1 MSLRIDPTELDEII
15 KATARGERG
24 ADEPTPKS
32 YDLNPYDLDTLT
44 SSAGGYL
51 SGDTHQ
57 GTATGLSYA
66 ALRALSRVPLISA
79 IIQTRINQIAEF
91 ARPQPDRY
99 TPGFVLRRRDG
110 AEVDERTRAQMD
122 ALTRWLM
129 TCGDSNLIGVTT
141 FEALIRQVTRDS
153 LVFDQAC
160 FEVIY
165 DPSNGLPAA
174 IKPVDS
180 STIRRAAVSEA
191 ERLSGRRDPARA
203 AYVQVI
209 DGRIVAHFTAQE
221 MAWGIRRPR
230 AELAANGYGF
240 PELEEASSTI
250 IDIVHSKAYNSANFT
265 HGLHLSG
272 ILAVKSKMSPA
283 LFRAFRREFYSMLQG
298 PAGAKKTPIIQLDPE
313 QKEEISSV
321 SLSNTNRDME
331 FSSWL
336 NFLIKEVCAL
346 YQLDPAEIGYLFG
359 NEGQTN
365 SLNSAGPGERI
376 LHSREKGLRPTLR
389 ALETWLNRWVIHPFS
404 RELELCFVGIEADS
418 EERRIKATVDKVKSF
433 MTVNEARATFDLPPL
448 EKGGDVILDSSWIN
462 ANAGGAGEGAAG
474 DDTGEEDIDPADYF
488 ERAISVKT
496 RF

>member
-1 MSLRIDPTELDEII
+1 MSLKIDPAELDALI
-15 KATARGERG
+15 KATRRPETQEAE
-24 ADEPTPKS
+24 PKS

-57 GTATGLSYA
+57 GTTTGLSYA

-99 TPGFVLRRRDG
+99 SPGFVIQRKDSKELDD
-110 AEVDERTRAQMD
+110 ATRAQID
-122 ALTRWLM
+122 ALSRWLM
-129 TCGDSNLIGVTT
+129 SCGDADLIGVTT
-141 FEALIRQVTRDS
+141 LEALVRQVMRDS
-153 LVFDQAC
+153 LTFDQAC
-160 FEVIY
+160 FEVIHGA
-165 DPSNGLPAA
+165 DGLPVA
-174 IKPVDS
+174 IKPVDA
-180 STIRRAAVSEA
+180 STIRRAAVSA
-191 ERLSGRRDPARA
+191 EERASGRRDPARA
-203 AYVQVI
+203 AFVQVI
-209 DGRIVAHFTAQE
+209 DGRVVAHFTARE

-230 AELAANGYGF
+230 AELAAHGYGF

-283 LFRAFRREFYSMLQG
+283 LFRAFRREFYSMLSG

-313 QKEEISSV
+313 QKEEVSSV
-321 SLSNTNRDME
+321 NLSNNNRDME
-331 FSSWL
+331 FSAWL

-359 NEGQTN
+359 NEGQSN
-365 SLNSAGPGERI
+365 SLNASGPSERI

-389 ALETWLNRWVIHPFS
+389 ALEGWLNRWVIDAFAPH
-404 RELELCFVGIEADS
+404 LELSFVGIEADS
-418 EERRIKATVDKVKSF
+418 EERRVKATADKVKAF
-433 MTVNEARATFDLPPL
+433 LTINEARAAFDLPPL
-448 EKGGDVILDSSWIN
+448 EQGGDLILDSAWIN
-462 ANAGGAGEGAAG
+462 HQSQQGGAGADTG
-474 DDTGEEDIDPADYF
+474 DEGEEDIDPADYF
-488 ERAISVKT
+488 ERSVRIKA